1 MASESIAHEA
11 EGRMGYWLRA
21 HLLIKTC
28 TTRSWSIVQFNLLV
42 WITWTPSGMYDQ
54 KEKHFSTCCHSDHV
68 FHKINSSHHLS
79 DGMFYLQASVHFQ
92 EVEILLWVNQALNSA
107 SRVISD
113 FLSKSYS
120 LLTHGFSHVWVHKWT
135 ARKQMLVFSLTIHL
149 YDCLGLRTNIV
160 TL

>member
-1 MASESIAHEA
+1 M
-11 EGRMGYWLRA
+11 EGAIGFPNAY
-21 HLLIKTC
+21 LLDSDLSREYHYLTNQVLQYCPI
-28 TTRSWSIVQFNLLV
+28 QF
-42 WITWTPSGMYDQ
+42 TGMDEMDACGIYDQ
-54 KEKHFSTCCHSDHV
+54 KEEHFSTCCHSDHV

-92 EVEILLWVNQALNSA
+92 EVEIFLRVNQALNST
-107 SRVISD
+107 SRVISN

-120 LLTHGFSHVWVHKWT
+120 LLTHGFPHVWVHKWT
-135 ARKQMLVFSLTIHL
+135 ARKQMLVFSLTIQL